1 MTMANSI
8 PLFLGFLFWFYS
20 SLAFVPA
27 TYSSNETDF
36 LALLAFKSTILPD
49 PLGPLNSWNQ
59 TSNFCTWEGIICSPH
74 YHERVIE
81 INLVSRGL
89 KGTISPYVGNLSFLT
104 RISLQNNNFHG
115 VIPQEIGR
123 LGQLEFVEF
132 SGNSFTGD
140 LPSNLSQCSNLVYLN
155 MTDNSFSGMIPPELG
170 SLHKLE
176 VFNLTNNKF
185 FGIIPPSIG
194 NLTSLTH
201 LSLSSCGLTGQI
213 PESFGQLQSLILLQL
228 TDNGFSGSIPLGLF
242 NISTIQ
248 LFEAATNQ
256 LEGTIPENIGTT
268 LTSLRGILLAQN
280 KLSGVFPVSLLNST
294 TFERIGLFS
303 NKLTGP
309 IPKDLGRLSRLTV
322 VAIWSNYFVGDI
334 SFISSLTNCTNLSVV
349 LIGNNLFTGFLPI
362 SIANLSSKISKID
375 LSHNKI
381 RGNISSDI
389 RKLYNLARL
398 NLSSNYLEGSIPLGI
413 GNLGKLIDLDLG
425 GNRFTSEIPSSIGN
439 LTLLNHM
446 FLQENHLFGS
456 VPKSL
461 INCTYLLSLNLSHN
475 NLNGSIP
482 QEIMSLSSLSVF
494 LDLSHNSLTGSIPFE
509 VGSLTKLGTLYLSDN
524 RLSGLIPASL
534 GSCTSLEELCLEGNS
549 FEGEIPSELSD
560 LEGLQILDISRNNLS
575 GDIPSFLSELH
586 LEKLNLSFNNF
597 QGQVPISGVFRNKNL
612 VSLGGNKELCGGILE
627 LELPACPSLKPSM
640 EHLLTQPKF
649 LIPILVLGIIC
660 ATLLICWIRLV
671 FRRRNTSNNSFSSF
685 LSFAENYA
693 TRLSYSDLVKAT
705 GGFNEDN
712 VVGVG
717 RFGSVYRGILHGSTQ
732 LIAVKVFNL
741 SVKGAS
747 KSLLSECKALRNV
760 RHRNLL
766 KILSICDSIDSQ
778 GYTFKALV
786 YEFKANG
793 SLEKWIHHNKEDG
806 DAESKKLDLIQ
817 RLEIAIDVAHAVEY
831 LHYGT
836 DSVIVHGDLKPS
848 NILLDH
854 DMAALV
860 GDFGLAKIV
869 SSILPTCESSS
880 SIGIMGTV
888 GYIPPEYGW
897 SWQVTTQGDIYS
909 YGILLLEMF
918 TGRRPTSDS
927 FKGNLNLHDFVCT
940 ALPDQVMEIVDPIV
954 LEGHEQNLIKMD
966 KCLTCIL
973 SIGLACSKELPG
985 DRMPINVVVQEL
997 QRVKDCYEAG
1007 ESTGFEFYYSNNGR
1021 LVTLHGRTSSKTM
1034 ANSTALLLG
1043 FLFCFFSSVT
1053 FTPATFSSNETDL
1066 LALLAFKSSIVLNP
1080 LGSLNSWNQTSN
1092 FCVWEGIV
1100 CSRRYKNRV
1109 AEINL
1114 MRRGL
1119 VGTLSPYIGNLTFL
1133 TRISIQ
1139 NNGFQGGI
1147 PQEIGLLGRL
1157 EFVEF
1162 SSNSFTGEL
1171 PRNLS
1176 QCSNLVYL
1184 NMSDNRF
1191 SGLIPSELG
1200 SMHKVEVFILTDNKF
1215 LGIVPPSIGNL
1226 TSLTHLSLSSCGLT
1240 GQIPESF
1247 GRLQSLI
1254 ILQLTGNSF
1263 TGGIPLGLFNISTI
1277 QLFEAANNQLEGT
1290 IPETIGITLTS
1301 LTGVL
1306 LAQNKLSGVF
1316 PVSLLNST
1324 ALERIGLFSNKLTGP
1339 IPKDLGRLSRLT
1351 VVAIWSNNFVGDI
1364 SFISSLT
1371 NCTNLRVLLI
1381 DNNLFTGFLP
1391 ISIANLSGQIT
1402 QLGISHN
1409 KIRGNI
1415 SSDIRNLH
1423 SLARLNFSSNYLEGS
1438 IPLGIGNLGKLIY
1451 LDLGGNRFTN
1461 EIPSMFGNLT
1471 SLNHMFFQENH
1482 LFGTVPKSLINCTKL
1497 LSLDL
1502 SHNNL
1507 YGSIPK
1513 EITSL
1518 SSLSVFLDL
1527 SHNSFTGSI
1536 PLEVG
1541 SLTKLG
1547 NLDLSDNTLSG
1558 LIPASLGSCTSL
1570 EELYLQ
1576 GNSFEG
1582 EIPSELSDLKG
1593 LQFLDLSRNN
1603 LSGKIPSFLSRLQL
1617 EKLNLSFNDLQGQ
1630 VPISGVFR
1638 NKNLVSLGG
1647 NKELCGGILELELP
1661 ACPSLKP
1668 SVEHLLTQPKFL
1680 IPMLV
1685 FGIICITLLI
1695 CWIRLTFRKRNT
1707 RKNSFSSFL
1716 SFPENQVMRLSYSDL
1731 VKATGGFNKDNVVGV
1746 GRFGSVYRGILHG
1759 SAQLIAVKVFNLS
1772 VKGAFKSLLS
1782 ECKALRNARHRNL
1795 LKILS
1800 ICDSIDS
1807 QGSAFKA
1814 LVYEFKANGSL
1825 EKWIHHNREDG
1836 DSESTKL
1843 DLIQRLEIAIDVAH
1857 AVEYLHCGTDSVI
1870 VHGDLKP
1877 SNILLDHDMVALV
1890 GDFGLAKIVS
1900 SILPTGESSSSVRIM
1915 GTFGYIPPEY
1925 GSSWQVTMQGDVYS
1939 YGILLLEMF
1948 TGRRPTSDSFKGH
1961 LNLHDFVSSA
1971 LPDQVMEIVD
1981 PIVLEGHEQNLIKME
1996 KCLTSILSIGLA
2008 CSEELPGDRMPM
2020 NDVVQALQMVKD
2032 YHEAGGFTGFQF

>member
-1 MTMANSI
+1 MANSI
-8 PLFLGFLFWFYS
+8 ALFLGFLFWFS
-20 SLAFVPA
+20 SPVTFTPA
-27 TYSSNETDF
+27 TCSSNETDF
-36 LALLAFKSTILPD
+36 LALLAFKSSIVLD
-49 PLGPLNSWNQ
+49 PLGSLNSWNQ
-59 TSNFCTWEGIICSPH
+59 TSNFCVWEGIVCSRQ
-74 YHERVIE
+74 YDNRVAE
-81 INLVSRGL
+81 INLIWRGL
-89 KGTISPYVGNLSFLT
+89 VGNLSPYIGNLTFLA
-104 RISLQNNNFHG
+104 RIAIQNNGFQG
-115 VIPQEIGR
+115 GIPQEIGL
-123 LGQLEFVEF
+123 LGLLEFVEF

-140 LPSNLSQCSNLVYLN
+140 LPSNLSQCSNLAYLN

-334 SFISSLTNCTNLSVV
+334 SFISSLTNCTNLSVL

-362 SIANLSSKISKID
+362 SIANLSGKISKID

-389 RKLYNLARL
+389 RKLYNLTRL

-597 QGQVPISGVFRNKNL
+597 QGQVPISGVFRNKTL
-612 VSLGGNKELCGGILE
+612 VSLGGNKKLCGGIIE
-627 LELPACPSLKPSM
+627 LELPACPSLNSSM

-717 RFGSVYRGILHGSTQ
+717 RFGSVYKGILHGSTQ

-854 DMAALV
+854 DMVALV

-869 SSILPTCESSS
+869 SSILPTGESSS

-888 GYIPPEYGW
+888 GYIPPEYGS
-897 SWQVTTQGDIYS
+897 SWQVTTQGDVYS

-927 FKGNLNLHDFVCT
+927 LKGNLNLHDFVCT
-940 ALPDQVMEIVDPIV
+940 ALPDQVMEIVDPFIRHR
-954 LEGHEQNLIKMD
+954 HEQNLIKMEG
-966 KCLTCIL
+966 CLTCIL

-1007 ESTGFEFYYSNNGR
+1007 ESTGFEFY
-1021 LVTLHGRTSSKTM
+1021 
-1034 ANSTALLLG
+1034 
-1043 FLFCFFSSVT
+1043 
-1053 FTPATFSSNETDL
+1053 
-1066 LALLAFKSSIVLNP
+1066 IVLDP

-1147 PQEIGLLGRL
+1147 PQEIGLLGLL

-1176 QCSNLVYL
+1176 HCSNLVYL

-1191 SGLIPSELG
+1191 SGMIPPELG
-1200 SMHKVEVFILTDNKF
+1200 SMHKVEQDKF
-1215 LGIVPPSIGNL
+1215 
-1226 TSLTHLSLSSCGLT
+1226 
-1240 GQIPESF
+1240 QKSF

-1324 ALERIGLFSNKLTGP
+1324 ALQRIGLFSNKLTGP

-1402 QLGISHN
+1402 QLGMSHN

-1423 SLARLNFSSNYLEGS
+1423 SLARLNLSSNYLEGS

-1461 EIPSMFGNLT
+1461 EIPSLFGNLT

-1482 LFGTVPKSLINCTKL
+1482 LFGTVPKSLINCTNL

-1518 SSLSVFLDL
+1518 SLLSVFLDL

-1603 LSGKIPSFLSRLQL
+1603 LSGEIPSFLSRLQL
-1617 EKLNLSFNDLQGQ
+1617 EKLNLSFNNLQGQ

-1661 ACPSLKP
+1661 ACPSLKH
-1668 SVEHLLTQPKFL
+1668 SMEHLLTQPKFL
-1680 IPMLV
+1680 IPTLV

-1707 RKNSFSSFL
+1707 RNNSFSSFL

-1731 VKATGGFNKDNVVGV
+1731 VKATGGFDKDNVVGV
-1746 GRFGSVYRGILHG
+1746 GRFGSVYKGILHG

-1782 ECKALRNARHRNL
+1782 ECKALRNVRHRNL

-1807 QGSAFKA
+1807 QGYTFKA

-1825 EKWIHHNREDG
+1825 EKWIHPNREDG

-1857 AVEYLHCGTDSVI
+1857 AVEYLHRGTDSVI

-1900 SILPTGESSSSVRIM
+1900 SILPTGESSSSVGII

-1925 GSSWQVTMQGDVYS
+1925 GSSWQVTTQGDVYS

-1961 LNLHDFVSSA
+1961 LNLHDFVRSA

-1996 KCLTSILSIGLA
+1996 KCLTCILSIGLA
-2008 CSEELPGDRMPM
+2008 CSEELPGDRMAM
-2020 NDVVQALQMVKD
+2020 NDVVQGLQMVKD